1 MKWVD
6 ENHYIPELPEP
17 RVYNWHAEHKK
28 ELRVA
33 RIKYFLLGVAV
44 VLMAQALALLLSK

>member
-6 ENHYIPELPEP
+6 ENHYIDELPEP
-17 RVYNWHAEHKK
+17 RVYDWYGEHKK

-33 RIKYFLLGVAV
+33 RVKYFLLGLIVGAAV
-44 VLMAQALALLLSK
+44 ALLLSKP